1 MKEVEKI
8 LNRLE
13 DCIQNN
19 YYEPV
24 ETEVVELKPTPPSL
38 DKAKEMLKS
47 VCAFMNTNGGILV
60 LGIQDNNNVTP
71 KNYKLKG
78 YNENFEN
85 ALKLIGKQFTD
96 KDGKSIDVSESIIS
110 YTVKDFLT
118 DRICI
123 IYIDKLPDDQKYI
136 FFDNIAYKRV
146 LTGDE
151 KIDSNTIAR
160 HEEFKEE
167 IRNARELTIENE
179 ADLEDIDIAKLNDYI
194 YLLNREIRIESTKN
208 TIDDAKSFLTRK
220 KFIIGENITTL
231 GLLVCGK
238 NVKDFLGWRAQVD
251 GFVDTPYEVAQD
263 KKSLIDNVIPLM
275 ERSLAFIL
283 KNFAIPAICLTHSA
297 AYAHETSPRFVLI
310 APTGC

>member
-96 KDGKSIDVSESIIS
+96 KDGKPIDVSESIIS

-118 DRICI
+118 DRICVI
-123 IYIDKLPDDQKYI
+123 ILINFP
-136 FFDNIAYKRV
+136 
-146 LTGDE
+146 
-151 KIDSNTIAR
+151 TI
-160 HEEFKEE
+160 
-167 IRNARELTIENE
+167 
-179 ADLEDIDIAKLNDYI
+179 
-194 YLLNREIRIESTKN
+194 KN
-208 TIDDAKSFLTRK
+208 TF
-220 KFIIGENITTL
+220 
-231 GLLVCGK
+231 
-238 NVKDFLGWRAQVD
+238 
-251 GFVDTPYEVAQD
+251 
-263 KKSLIDNVIPLM
+263 SLI
-275 ERSLAFIL
+275 
-283 KNFAIPAICLTHSA
+283 KQLTN
-297 AYAHETSPRFVLI
+297 E
-310 APTGC
+310 C